1 MMPDQHRYLEGVD
14 VDTEVAP
21 ETWEAVFTILVLVLA
36 FATLIIDKVGTDS
49 VMLTALTALYLARV
63 INLEEALAGF
73 SNAGLLTVLVLFVLA
88 EGLNKTGA
96 LNWYIGKL
104 LGRPC
109 TPAGAQIRVMA
120 PIVVLSGFI
129 NDTPLV
135 TIALPVL
142 IQWAGRVNVPLRLIL
157 MPLSFAALLGGVC
170 TIIGTST
177 NLIVV
182 GLLLDAY
189 PDEERYQNISLF
201 ALTPYGVP
209 VALIGTAYVI
219 LMSPLL
225 LMRKD
230 KGGESLSGQEDI
242 LLRARL
248 TQWSPA
254 AGRSIKR
261 SGLRDT
267 GGIYLVSVMRRA
279 TGNVHTAVSPE
290 FVLEVDDIL
299 YFTGLIDTFGEF
311 CEEHGLEL
319 ITNEVESSMDRAGDT
334 MEENGQPALVETF
347 SESHDQDETEKKLS
361 CLGFTLD
368 SLLDSTHQD
377 RMRVI
382 FNIQDAIRG
391 EWQVYSPL
399 CHMPLSG
406 ETSRV
411 VVTNQDDQGLVVVAI
426 DTLDRPGLLLDIS
439 KCLARLNLEIHHTE
453 AAVLHSRS
461 LSIWRCEQ
469 LYDGDDLIGEIWSV
483 IQSLCSTSCAEATR
497 QRGLQ
502 VLRARVRDG
511 RLIGKTLGDIPD
523 FRETYKAAIVAIQK
537 ADGRV
542 YTQSFS
548 TVVFDAGDLLV
559 LQVKEDSP
567 LRQSPP
573 EEFYIRKGSTNKR
586 LSFKVHRNSLP
597 DESSNKG
604 GDTKIASNTNTSIW
618 NDLEVLKPRSNG
630 DEAQREFL
638 TAMQVEKSSRLAGKT
653 VAQVGIDKLPG
664 LFLVSI
670 DHPSTVPESTPPIE
684 HYTTI
689 PLTNELSE
697 GDVLWFSGSATSVGN
712 LRKIPGLTLLES
724 DEVMKMD
731 EKASDRRLVEAVVS
745 RNGPLVGRSVKEL
758 KFRSSYGAAVIA
770 VHREGRRVHELPS
783 NIKLQ
788 AGDVILLE
796 AGKSF
801 LAANKNRYDTGFTL
815 IAEVED
821 SSPPRFRM
829 LIPAVVLTAGAYICD
844 MLNLAS
850 LFGTA
855 MAAAILMVACGV
867 LSETEAR
874 SAIQWQIY
882 LTIAPAFGVGQAL
895 INSGVASA
903 IASFLV
909 EVGTAMGIGKAGL
922 LGAVYLATVL
932 MSQFVANNAAAALIF
947 PIAMHAADRADI
959 DNLLMAFAIMLAS
972 SAAFMNPFGYQTNL
986 NLTFTVIWFQ
996 SSIVVMGHGGYSTSD
1011 FLIFGTPMQILLL
1024 FVSTIALVVP
1034 AWWLF
1039 WLLSL
1044 TILVL
1049 VCVFR
1054 VLQDTKNIRS
1064 NRTWK
1069 LASRTIMLHS

>member
-1 MMPDQHRYLEGVD
+1 MRLSDNYAIHRFTLTCHTPSMMPDQHRYLEGVD

-361 CLGFTLD
+361 SLGFTLD

-439 KCLARLNLEIHHTE
+439 KCLARLHLECHNAE
-453 AAVLHSRS
+453 AAARCSRS
-461 LSIWRCEQ
+461 LSIWRCEPSFDVD
-469 LYDGDDLIGEIWSV
+469 YSINEIWSV
-483 IQSLCSTSCAEATR
+483 TYLLLSTSGAEATR
-497 QRGLQ
+497 QRGLL

-537 ADGRV
+537 ADGSV
-542 YTQSFS
+542 YTQSLS
-548 TVVFDAGDLLV
+548 TVMFDAGDLLV
-559 LQVKEDSP
+559 LQVNEDSP

-573 EEFYIRKGSTNKR
+573 EEFYITKDSSKKL
-586 LSFKVHRNSLP
+586 LSCNLFHNSLA
-597 DESSNKG
+597 DESK
-604 GDTKIASNTNTSIW
+604 
-618 NDLEVLKPRSNG
+618 VLKACSDG
-630 DEAQREFL
+630 DEVQREFL
-638 TAMQVEKSSRLAGKT
+638 TAMQVEKSSYLAGKT

-731 EKASDRRLVEAVVS
+731 EKASDRCLVEAVVS
-745 RNGPLVGRSVKEL
+745 RNGPLLGRSVKEL

-788 AGDVILLE
+788 AGDVLLLE

-829 LIPAVVLTAGAYICD
+829 LIPAVVLTVGAYICD

-867 LSETEAR
+867 LSEAEAR

-909 EVGTAMGIGKAGL
+909 EVGTAMGIGRAGL

-972 SAAFMNPFGYQTNL
+972 SAAFMTPFGYQTNL
-986 NLTFTVIWFQ
+986 
-996 SSIVVMGHGGYSTSD
+996 
-1011 FLIFGTPMQILLL
+1011 
-1024 FVSTIALVVP
+1024 
-1034 AWWLF
+1034 
-1039 WLLSL
+1039 
-1044 TILVL
+1044 
-1049 VCVFR
+1049 
-1054 VLQDTKNIRS
+1054 
-1064 NRTWK
+1064 
-1069 LASRTIMLHS
+1069 